1 MADVRALLKAKRQE
15 VRISH
20 PYATYTTSGQLKCSI
35 CASIVKHASAWE
47 GHLGSKAHRTNILR
61 LREEEKRQQEA
72 RLAKEREEELA
83 REREEEEQEEEPE
96 PAVEEV
102 KGKRKSPSSAE
113 AGANHI
119 DKKRKVEGVQPAP
132 AKAASTSSFPAD
144 FFSDPNHA
152 PVLLSE
158 DDEDEDED
166 KPTAEPTKSKPH
178 EPASVVDLE
187 YERFQRELLASA
199 PAADPSETFA
209 RATVY
214 AEPVIVSTETAGLPP
229 DAGGAAEVQEAPEPT
244 EEELRRKKE
253 QEERELIMDRLLEE
267 ERAQEDADTR
277 VQALKNKLE
286 GLRKRREAKK
296 TKAKS

>member
-1 MADVRALLKAKRQE
+1 MADVRALLKSKRQE
-15 VRISH
+15 ARISH

-61 LREEEKRQQEA
+61 LREEERRRQDVL
-72 RLAKEREEELA
+72 LAKEREAEQLEEQ
-83 REREEEEQEEEPE
+83 EGEEEEELVPQ
-96 PAVEEV
+96 EV
-102 KGKRKSPSSAE
+102 KGKRKSPSSVE
-113 AGANHI
+113 ADGSHV
-119 DKKRKVEGVQPAP
+119 DKKRKVDGAQPALP
-132 AKAASTSSFPAD
+132 KAASSSSSFPAD

-158 DDEDEDED
+158 VDEDEDED
-166 KPTAEPTKSKPH
+166 KPPAEPTKSKSQ
-178 EPASVVDLE
+178 EPTSVVDLE

-199 PAADPSETFA
+199 ATADPSETFA

-214 AEPVIVSTETAGLPP
+214 AEPVIVSTETAGLPAG
-229 DAGGAAEVQEAPEPT
+229 AGGAVEVQQAPEPT
-244 EEELRRKKE
+244 EEEIRLKKE

-277 VQALKNKLE
+277 VQMLKNKLE
-286 GLRKRREAKK
+286 GLRKRREAKR
-296 TKAKS
+296 TKAKPS